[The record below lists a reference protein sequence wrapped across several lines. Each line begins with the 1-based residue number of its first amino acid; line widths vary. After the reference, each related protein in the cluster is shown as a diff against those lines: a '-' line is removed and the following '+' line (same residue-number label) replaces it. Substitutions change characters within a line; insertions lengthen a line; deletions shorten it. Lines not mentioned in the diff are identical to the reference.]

1 MNEILNYPG
10 IIEYFPIY
18 DLADKKRAINDYLR
32 YMFARTQEMFTYSG
46 LPKSIPQRNLEMQ
59 LQTRG
64 FVGITQVDGNLYSL
78 VGGLGG
84 EPDPY
89 YLPTMFTVANPALKY
104 SAMLKIDEE
113 VIIVRNDDTYTGL
126 LPLFSRYA
134 TQLTENDLTMLLA
147 DINIR
152 MMAIISAKDDNVKKG
167 AEKYLQDIKDGK
179 LGVIADEI
187 FHDLVKVQPMAA
199 QGFGN
204 QITQLIEYQQY
215 LKASMFND
223 IGLDANYNMKREAIN
238 TSEAQMNDDAL
249 LPFIENMLKC
259 RQRDFD
265 KVNEMFGTDIQVE
278 FNSIWKQNKEELLS
292 DPEDEQPE
300 EETESDPETESESEQ
315 EEKEV
320 TEDETE

>member
-1 MNEILNYPG
+1 MNDILNYPG
-10 IIEYFPIY
+10 LIECFPEY
-18 DLADKKRAINDYLR
+18 DLANKKKSINDYLR

-78 VGGLGG
+78 VGGMGG

-187 FHDLVKVQPMAA
+187 FHDLVKVQPMAS

-249 LPFIENMLKC
+249 LPLIDNMLKC

-265 KVNEMFGTDIQVE
+265 KVNDMFGTDIHVE
-278 FNSIWKQNKEELLS
+278 LNSIWEQNKKELLS
-292 DPEDEQPE
+292 DTEPE
-300 EETESDPETESESEQ
+300 ETISEEVVEDNSD
-315 EEKEV
+315 EV
-320 TEDETE
+320 TEEPEVTENETE

>member
-1 MNEILNYPG
+1 MNDILNYAG
-10 IIEYFPIY
+10 IIETFPEY
-18 DLADKKRAINDYLR
+18 DLADKRKSINDYLR
-32 YMFARTQEMFTYSG
+32 YMFARTQEIFKYTG
-46 LPKSIPQRNLEMQ
+46 LPKSIPQRNLELQ
-59 LQTRG
+59 LQTHG
-64 FVGITQVDGNLYSL
+64 FVGITQVNGELYSL
-78 VGGLGG
+78 IGGMGG

-113 VIIVRNDDTYTGL
+113 VIIVKNDDTYTGL

-152 MMAIISAKDDNVKKG
+152 MIAVLSAKDDNVKKG
-167 AEKYLQDIKDGK
+167 AEKYLADIKAGK
-179 LGVIADEI
+179 MGVIADEM
-187 FHDLVKVQPMAA
+187 FYDLIKVQPMAS
-199 QGFGN
+199 QGYGN

-249 LPFIENMLKC
+249 LPFIDNMLKC

-265 KVNEMFGTDIQVE
+265 KVNDMFGTDIHVE
-278 FNSIWKQNKEELLS
+278 LNSIWKQNKEELLS
-292 DPEDEQPE
+292 DPET
-300 EETESDPETESESEQ
+300 EETTEAASAAAELPESESEQ
-315 EEKEV
+315 EV
-320 TEDETE
+320 NEDEAE